1 MPCIYCTFYTYLI
14 CITIDTVHIIC
25 KNTGG
30 NLMAILYCYYC
41 IIKQLSIAQ
50 NLGIWFLNN
59 FQILNSIQ
67 QFNITIYTSL
77 QYKIKLQ

>member
-14 CITIDTVHIIC
+14 CITIDTVHIC

-67 QFNITIYTSL
+67 QFNITIYSSV

>member
-14 CITIDTVHIIC
+14 CITIDTVHIC

-50 NLGIWFLNN
+50 NLGNRFLNN

>member
-1 MPCIYCTFYTYLI
+1 MPCILYCTFYTYLI
-14 CITIDTVHIIC
+14 CITIDTVHIC

-50 NLGIWFLNN
+50 NLGNRFLNN